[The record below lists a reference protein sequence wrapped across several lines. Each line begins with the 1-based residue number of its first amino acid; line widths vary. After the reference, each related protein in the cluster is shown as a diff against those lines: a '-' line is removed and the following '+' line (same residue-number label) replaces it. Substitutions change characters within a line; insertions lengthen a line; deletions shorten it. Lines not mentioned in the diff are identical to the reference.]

1 MKTSKQ
7 LSRRTFLRG
16 LGVSIAL
23 PWLEVM
29 GPLTSWA
36 NAPREWGSTPDGSK
50 SDGIPLRTQRKDYGG
65 LDPTADRH

>member
-1 MKTSKQ
+1 MNTSKQ

-36 NAPREWGSTPDGSK
+36 NTPASGDSTPDNSE
-50 SDGIPLRTQRKDYGG
+50 SDGVPLR
-65 LDPTADRH
+65 A

>member
-1 MKTSKQ
+1 MSTSKQ

-16 LGVSIAL
+16 LGVSVAL

-36 NAPREWGSTPDGSK
+36 NAPREWGGTPDGSE
-50 SDGIPLRTQRKDYGG
+50 SDGVPLR
-65 LDPTADRH
+65 A